1 MKISRM
7 PTKIL
12 LASLLV
18 VLASGCGS
26 LVKRQTDSLS
36 DAILNSDDILTI
48 QQGTPTFL
56 ILSDGLIY
64 QNPDS
69 TSLLLS
75 GAKLYGAYG
84 SMFAEDP
91 TQRKLMAA
99 KALDYA
105 LRGACSYDKEL
116 CNLRT
121 LPIPEFKQRL
131 AEFDDDDE
139 VAMFYT
145 VASNWLNWIK
155 TNSADWNAVA
165 ELPRPRIILEHI
177 LAVNESYDDGSAHL
191 YLGAIDSLLPA
202 AMGGKPEQARKHFE
216 RAIALSQGKN
226 LMAKVV
232 YAESYAK
239 PMFDRELYNSLLTEV
254 IRAESN
260 IPGWVLTNTI
270 AQQQALQLLAE
281 EADYF

>member
-1 MKISRM
+1 MKLSRI
-7 PTKIL
+7 TLTL
-12 LASLLV
+12 LFASLVALFTT
-18 VLASGCGS
+18 GCGS
-26 LVKRQTDSLS
+26 LIKRQTDSLS
-36 DAILNSDDILTI
+36 DAILNSDDVLTI

-56 ILSDGLIY
+56 ILADGLIY

-69 TSLLLS
+69 ESLLLS

-84 SMFAEDP
+84 SLFAEDP
-91 TQRKLMAA
+91 IQRKLMAA

-105 LRGACSYDKEL
+105 LRGACSYDDEF
-116 CNLRT
+116 CELRT
-121 LPIPEFKQRL
+121 LPIAEFKQRL
-131 AEFDDDDE
+131 TEFDDEDE

-145 VASNWLNWIK
+145 LATNWLNWIQ
-155 TNSADWNAVA
+155 TNSSDWNAVA

-177 LAVNESYDDGSAHL
+177 LSVDETYDDGSAHL

-202 AMGGKPEQARKHFE
+202 GMGGKPEEARKHFE
-216 RAIALSQGKN
+216 RAIELSQGKN

-239 PMFDRELYNSLLTEV
+239 PLFDRELYNSLLTEV
-254 IRAESN
+254 IRADKQV
-260 IPGWVLTNTI
+260 PGLVLTNTI
-270 AQQQALQLLAE
+270 AQDKALQLLAE